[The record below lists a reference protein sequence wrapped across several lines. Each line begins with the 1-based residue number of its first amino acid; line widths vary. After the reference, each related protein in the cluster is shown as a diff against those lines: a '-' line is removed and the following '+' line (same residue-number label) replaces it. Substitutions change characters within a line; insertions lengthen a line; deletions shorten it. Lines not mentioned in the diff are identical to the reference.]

1 MTSDMPQVVITGAA
15 GLVGLNLIV
24 SLKQAGYSRITALD
38 KSAVN
43 IDILRQLHPDVSA
56 LEVDLSRR
64 GEWMSELAGAQ
75 LVVFLH
81 AQIGGLAAEEFHN
94 NNVVATELCLE
105 ALADNPDCYV
115 VHVSSS
121 VVTSL
126 ADDLYSRSKTAQ
138 EQLVVKAVNPSMVLR
153 PTLMFGWFDR
163 KHFGWLS
170 RFMRRVPVFP
180 VPGDGNYLRQPL
192 YARDFCAVIVSCL
205 QNRTELPPVSITGK
219 QILSYLEIVRT
230 IRNAIQSRT
239 WIVCIP
245 YQLFYYLLRIY
256 AWFDPNP
263 PFTVFQLQ
271 ALVTDELF
279 EEVDWEQAFGVVST
293 KLDLA
298 LRETFTDPTYSDMAL
313 EF

>member
-1 MTSDMPQVVITGAA
+1 MDAASCQVVITGAA
-15 GLVGLNLIV
+15 GLVGQNLII
-24 SLKQAGYSRITALD
+24 SLKEAGYTQITALD

-43 IDILRQLHPDVSA
+43 LGILRQLHPDVTA
-56 LEVDLSRR
+56 LQVDLSER
-64 GEWMSELAGAQ
+64 GEWMLHLQRADV
-75 LVVFLH
+75 LMLLH
-81 AQIGGLAAEEFHN
+81 AQIGGINAQEFHN
-94 NNVVATELCLE
+94 NNVVATQLCLE
-105 ALADNPDCYV
+105 AVNAECYI

-121 VVTSL
+121 VVNSV
-126 ADDLYSRSKTAQ
+126 ADDLYTRSKAEQ
-138 EQLVVKAVNPSMVLR
+138 EQLVVASGNLTMVLR

-192 YARDFCAVIVSCL
+192 FARDFCAVIVSCIK
-205 QNRTELPPVSITGK
+205 NRIDAPPTSITGK
-219 QILSYLEIVRT
+219 QQLPYLEIVRT
-230 IRNAIQSRT
+230 IRDVIQCRT

-245 YQLFYYLLRIY
+245 YQLFYILLRVY
-256 AWFDPNP
+256 AWFDRNP

-279 EEVDWEQAFGVVST
+279 ENVDWEQQFGVVST
-293 KLDLA
+293 DLGKA
-298 LRETFTDPTYSDMAL
+298 LEETFTGPVYSDVVL